1 MSNPT
6 PDFWDILLGGKTASA
21 NVDMGPPAED
31 FTGRYLSAVY
41 TPENAV
47 ETRMKGK
54 QLGKGQFSSVQ
65 TLSDSHR
72 LKNAVR
78 LPIEA
83 GTKVQFASN
92 AGAVMSYADPPAPN
106 DYGTVVTVKSATHG
120 SITAHDGK
128 VFVEWGDGDVRAIF
142 ADHLRYA
149 KGGSQRRSAQL
160 PNKFRVASLGDLS
173 GFFSGALVSSDKSG
187 ELVHKAT
194 KDLWGFRQ
202 DGDQYIVERL
212 FTDGG
217 EPLKG

>member
-1 MSNPT
+1 MSQQV
-6 PDFWDILLGGKTASA
+6 PDFWDILLNQKTGST
-21 NVDMGPPAED
+21 NIEMGPNGED
-31 FTGRYLSAVY
+31 FTHRYLTAGY
-41 TPENAV
+41 EPENAV

-54 QLGKGQFSSVQ
+54 ELGKGQFSSVQ

-72 LKNAVR
+72 SKSAVT

-83 GTKVQFASN
+83 GTRVQFASN
-92 AGAVMSYADPPAPN
+92 VGAVLTYDNPPAPN

-120 SITAHDGK
+120 TITAHDGR
-128 VFVEWGDGDVRAIF
+128 VFVEWGDGDVRAIH
-142 ADHLRYA
+142 AMHLRYA
-149 KGGSQRRSAQL
+149 KGGSQRRSQQL
-160 PNKFRVASLGDLS
+160 PNRFRVASLGDLS

-202 DGDQYIVERL
+202 EGDAYVVERL
-212 FTDGG
+212 FADSG